1 MVKANQEFK
10 VDTSNAI
17 DVSHLEEWGFSP
29 VAYAEINDKGKDRL
43 TTVIPFE
50 GKDDDFS
57 TRQEL
62 IYLIVIDDCVV
73 KVGGTYTGLKA
84 RLASYSAGTRAN
96 RKRGTCS
103 TTNYHI
109 SETQYTSLVNGSDVE
124 WWMFAIEP
132 VEVSFDVPW
141 DGKVSY
147 STKTYMKYES
157 TLVDWINDQGYDV
170 PLSPNTGVE

>member
-1 MVKANQEFK
+1 MIKANQEFSI
-10 VDTSNAI
+10 DTSNAI
-17 DVSHLEEWGFSP
+17 DASSLEEWGFFP
-29 VAYAEINDKGKDRL
+29 VAYAEINKKGKDRL
-43 TTVIPFE
+43 TSVIPFE
-50 GKDDDFS
+50 GKEDEFS

-62 IYLIVIDDCVV
+62 IYLIVIDGCVA

-109 SETQYTSLVNGSDVE
+109 SESQYTSLVNGSEVE
-124 WWMFAIEP
+124 WWMLPIKP
-132 VEVSFDVPW
+132 IKVSFDVPW
-141 DGKVSY
+141 NGKEAYNV
-147 STKTYMKYES
+147 KTYMKYES
-157 TLVDWINDQGYDV
+157 TLVDWITDQGYEV